1 MSIKERDIYLDAL
14 KGLGLLMMIFYHSLN
29 AYSVWGKD
37 KISVFIEML
46 SMPLFFIC
54 SGLLYKQKDF
64 KSVVKRNFKKIIIPY
79 LIAGVILWILM
90 ALLKSQYDYGFA
102 ILLGSSPDVTGFGGK
117 NYTVGPLWFLPA
129 FFFAMVFS
137 HFVFELK
144 NERVRW
150 LVIIIAFEFSL
161 IVERYLNMPF
171 GISQGI
177 AGCMFVYCGYF
188 CNKYPAVLNNKAVIG
203 IGLVSFVLCFLYGR
217 CAMSHHIFK
226 LNLLQVPAAVFATFL
241 SLKVLRKLPK
251 TSKLLSFLGK
261 NSLIIL
267 CIHAIDRK
275 MCFTTDL
282 VSLCVNSSQYLQL
295 LTDFI
300 FKLAFVFLF
309 YIIYSLIKTAFVTIP
324 KK

>member
-29 AYSVWGKD
+29 AYSVLGKN
-37 KISVFIEML
+37 KISVFLQML

-64 KSVVKRNFKKIIIPY
+64 KTVVQRNFKKIIIPY

-90 ALLKSQYDYGFA
+90 VFIKSQYDYGWA
-102 ILLGSSPDVTGFGGK
+102 ILLGSSPDVTGFSGK

-129 FFFAMVFS
+129 FFFAMIFS

-144 NERVRW
+144 NERLRW

-161 IVERYLNMPF
+161 AVELFLNMPF

-188 CNKYPAVLNNKAVIG
+188 CNKYPAVLNNKVVIG

-217 CAMSHHIFK
+217 CAMSHHIYK
-226 LNLLQVPAAVFATFL
+226 LNLLHVPAAVFATFL
-241 SLKVLRKLPK
+241 SLKVLRKLPEI
-251 TSKLLSFLGK
+251 SKLLSFLGK

-282 VSLCVNSSQYLQL
+282 VTLCMNGSQYLQL

-300 FKLAFVFLF
+300 LKLAFVFLF

>member
-1 MSIKERDIYLDAL
+1 M
-14 KGLGLLMMIFYHSLN
+14 
-29 AYSVWGKD
+29 
-37 KISVFIEML
+37 EML

-64 KSVVKRNFKKIIIPY
+64 ISVVKRNFKKIIIPY
-79 LIAGVILWILM
+79 LVAGVILWILM

-144 NERVRW
+144 NERLRW
-150 LVIIIAFEFSL
+150 PVIILAFEFSL
-161 IVERYLNMPF
+161 VVERYLNIPF

-188 CNKYPAVLNNKAVIG
+188 CNKYPAVLNNKVVIG

-226 LNLLQVPAAVFATFL
+226 LNLLQVPAAVFATFM
-241 SLKVLRKLPK
+241 SLKVLRKLPRI
-251 TSKLLSFLGK
+251 SKLLSFLGK

-282 VSLCVNSSQYLQL
+282 VSLSIISSPYLQL

-300 FKLAFVFLF
+300 FKLTFVFLF
-309 YIIYSLIKTAFVTIP
+309 YIIYSFIKNVFCNHS
-324 KK
+324 

>member
-14 KGLGLLMMIFYHSLN
+14 KGLGLLMMVFYHSLN
-29 AYSVWGKD
+29 AYSIWGQD
-37 KISVFIEML
+37 KILVFIGTFC
-46 SMPLFFIC
+46 MPMFFIC

-64 KSVVKRNFKKIIIPY
+64 KTVVQRNFEKIIIPY
-79 LIAGVILWILM
+79 LITGIILWILM
-90 ALLKSQYDYGFA
+90 ALLKSQYDYGVA

-117 NYTVGPLWFLPA
+117 NYTVGPLWFLPT
-129 FFFAMVFS
+129 FFFAMIFS

-188 CNKYPAVLNNKAVIG
+188 CNKYPAVLNNKVVIG
-203 IGLVSFVLCFLYGR
+203 IGLFSFVLCLLYGR
-217 CAMSHHIFK
+217 LEFSLHIYK

-261 NSLIIL
+261 NSLLIL

-282 VSLCVNSSQYLQL
+282 ASLCMNSSPYLQL

-309 YIIYSLIKTAFVTIP
+309 YIIYSLIKTAFVRQHP
-324 KK
+324 